1 MKGKTVAILEAR
13 SGAQLAELVR
23 RRGGTPLLAP
33 ALAEVPDM
41 DSAFIAG
48 FVGSLESH
56 PAKAAIFQTG
66 VGTRALFEATDSLGL
81 TAKLLELL
89 GAMTVMVRGPKPT
102 AALRAR
108 RVRIDLSAA
117 DPFTT
122 VEVLAALRAVP
133 IEGERVVV
141 QRYGA
146 TNAKLEEALDARR
159 AEAAEVPTY
168 RWALPAD
175 TAPLAALMDALDA
188 AVFTS
193 ASQAYNLF
201 ALAETLGRKDPLAA
215 NLNRTLVASVGPVCT
230 AALAEY
236 GVKVGVEARPPK
248 MGPLVAAL
256 DAALSAQPAED
267 RLQFDRWQQFILHA
281 APDLAVMK

>member
-1 MKGKTVAILEAR
+1 VNGKTVAILESR

-23 RRGGTPLLAP
+23 RRGWTPLLAP

-41 DSAFIAG
+41 DSGFIAG
-48 FVGSLESH
+48 FVAGLEAR

-66 VGTRALFEATDSLGL
+66 VGTRALFEATDAMGL
-81 TAKLLELL
+81 TARLVAKLAE
-89 GAMTVMVRGPKPT
+89 MTIVVRGPKPSS
-102 AALRAR
+102 ALRAR
-108 RVRIDLSAA
+108 SVRIDLSAA

-122 VEVLAALRAVP
+122 AEVLASMHGVP
-133 IEGERVVV
+133 IEGGRVVV

-146 TNAKLEEALDARR
+146 TNSKLEEALHARN
-159 AEAAEVPTY
+159 AEVVEVPTY
-168 RWALPAD
+168 RWSLPDD
-175 TAPLAALMDALDA
+175 TAPLVALMDALDAHTVDA

-201 ALAETLGRKDPLAA
+201 GLAERLGRTEALKSGFA
-215 NLNRTLVASVGPVCT
+215 RTLVASVGPVCT

-236 GVKVGVEARPPK
+236 GVRAGVEASPPK

-256 DAALSAQPAED
+256 ETALGA
-267 RLQFDRWQQFILHA
+267 
-281 APDLAVMK
+281 

>member
-41 DSAFIAG
+41 DSTFIAQ
-48 FVGSLESH
+48 FVAGLETQ
-56 PAKAAIFQTG
+56 PARAAIFQTG
-66 VGTRALFEATDSLGL
+66 VGTRALFEATDALGL
-81 TAKLLELL
+81 TARLLALL
-89 GAMTVMVRGPKPT
+89 GAMTVVARGPKPT
-102 AALRAR
+102 AALRSRA
-108 RVRIDLSAA
+108 VRIDLSAA

-122 VEVLAALRAVP
+122 VEVLAALRDVP

-146 TNAKLEEALDARR
+146 TNEKLEEGLRARK
-159 AEAAEVPTY
+159 AHIIEVPTY
-168 RWALPAD
+168 RWALPED
-175 TAPLAALMDALDA
+175 TAPLVALMDALDSHRIHA
-188 AVFTS
+188 TVFTS

-201 ALAETLGRKDPLAA
+201 AFAQTVGRKASLAA
-215 NLNRTLVASVGPVCT
+215 NLNATQVASVGPVCS
-230 AALAEY
+230 AALAGL
-236 GVKVGVEARPPK
+236 GVRVGVEPSPPK

-256 DAALSAQPAED
+256 DAALS
-267 RLQFDRWQQFILHA
+267 
-281 APDLAVMK
+281 V

>member
-1 MKGKTVAILEAR
+1 MKGKTVAILESR

-41 DSAFIAG
+41 DSAFIAR
-48 FVGSLESH
+48 FVAELETR

-66 VGTRALFEATDSLGL
+66 VGTRALFEATDALGL
-81 TAKLLELL
+81 TAKLLALL
-89 GAMTVMVRGPKPT
+89 GATKVVARGPKPT

-108 RVRIDLSAA
+108 GVRIDLFAA

-122 VEVLAALRAVP
+122 DEVLAVLQAVP

-141 QRYGA
+141 QRHGA
-146 TNAKLEEALDARR
+146 TNEKLDQALRGR
-159 AEAAEVPTY
+159 KAEVVEVPTY
-168 RWALPAD
+168 RWALPGD
-175 TAPLAALMDALDA
+175 TAPLVALMDALDGNRVDA

-201 ALAETLGRKDPLAA
+201 ALADALGRKQALASG
-215 NLNRTLVASVGPVCT
+215 LNATLVASVGPVCT
-230 AALAEY
+230 AALADF
-236 GVKVGVEARPPK
+236 GIKVGVEPSPPK

-256 DAALSAQPAED
+256 DAALS
-267 RLQFDRWQQFILHA
+267 
-281 APDLAVMK
+281 

>member
-1 MKGKTVAILEAR
+1 MAAKFVAILESR

-23 RRGGTPLLAP
+23 RRGWTPLLAP

-41 DSAFIAG
+41 DSGFIAG
-48 FVGSLESH
+48 FVAGLEAR

-66 VGTRALFEATDSLGL
+66 VGTRALFDATDTLALTERLLSLLAG
-81 TAKLLELL
+81 
-89 GAMTVMVRGPKPT
+89 MTVIVRGPKP
-102 AALRAR
+102 ASALRAR
-108 RVRIDLSAA
+108 SVRIDLSAA

-122 VEVLAALRAVP
+122 SEVLAAMRDVP
-133 IEGERVVV
+133 VEGGRVVV

-146 TNAKLEEALDARR
+146 TNAKLEEALHARS
-159 AEAAEVPTY
+159 AEVVEVPTY
-168 RWALPAD
+168 RWSLPED
-175 TAPLAALMDALDA
+175 TAPLMALMDALDARTVNA

-201 ALAETLGRKDPLAA
+201 GLAEKAGRVEALKSGLA
-215 NLNRTLVASVGPVCT
+215 NTLVASVGPVCT

-236 GVKVGVEARPPK
+236 GVKAGVEASPPK

-256 DAALSAQPAED
+256 EAALG
-267 RLQFDRWQQFILHA
+267 R
-281 APDLAVMK
+281 

>member
-1 MKGKTVAILEAR
+1 VKGRTVALLESR

-41 DSAFIAG
+41 DTAFIAD
-48 FVGSLESH
+48 FVKGLALQ
-56 PAKAAIFQTG
+56 PARAAIFQTG
-66 VGTRALFEATDSLGL
+66 VGTRALFEATDALGL
-81 TAKLLELL
+81 TGRLL
-89 GAMTVMVRGPKPT
+89 AMLEAMSVVVRGPKPT

-108 RVRIDLSAA
+108 SVRIDYPAA

-122 VEVLAALRAVP
+122 TEVLVALRAVP
-133 IEGERVVV
+133 VEGERVIV

-146 TNAKLEEALDARR
+146 TNEKLEQGLRARN
-159 AEAAEVPTY
+159 ATLIEVPTY

-175 TAPLAALMDALDA
+175 TAPLVAFMDALDRRA
-188 AVFTS
+188 VDATVFTS
-193 ASQAYNLF
+193 ASQAANLF
-201 ALAETLGRKDPLAA
+201 AFADSIGRKATLTD

-230 AALAEY
+230 AALSAL
-236 GVKVGVEARPPK
+236 GVRVRVEPSPPK

-256 DAALSAQPAED
+256 DTALSN
-267 RLQFDRWQQFILHA
+267 
-281 APDLAVMK
+281 

>member
-1 MKGKTVAILEAR
+1 MKGKTIAILEAR

-41 DSAFIAG
+41 DCAFIAD
-48 FVGSLESH
+48 FVKGLGVD

-81 TAKLLELL
+81 TAELL
-89 GAMTVMVRGPKPT
+89 AMLEAMRVVVRGPKPT

-108 RVRIDLSAA
+108 GVRIDYSAA

-122 VEVLAALRAVP
+122 AEVLVALREVP

-146 TNAKLEEALDARR
+146 KNEKLEEGLRARG
-159 AEAAEVPTY
+159 AAIIEVPTY
-168 RWALPAD
+168 RWALPTD
-175 TAPLAALMDALDA
+175 TAPLVAFMDALEDHRIDA
-188 AVFTS
+188 TVFTS

-201 ALAETLGRKDPLAA
+201 AFAQSSGRSGSLAA
-215 NLNRTLVASVGPVCT
+215 NLNATLVASVGPVCS
-230 AALAEY
+230 AALAEF
-236 GVKVGVEARPPK
+236 GVKPRVEPSPPK

-256 DAALSAQPAED
+256 DAALSD
-267 RLQFDRWQQFILHA
+267 G
-281 APDLAVMK
+281 

>member
-1 MKGKTVAILEAR
+1 MGGKTVAILESR

-23 RRGGTPLLAP
+23 RRGWTPLLAP

-41 DSAFIAG
+41 DSGFIAG
-48 FVGSLESH
+48 FVAGLEAR

-66 VGTRALFEATDSLGL
+66 VGTRALFDATDALGL
-81 TAKLLELL
+81 TERLLSLFA
-89 GAMTVMVRGPKPT
+89 GMTVVVRGPKPSS
-102 AALRAR
+102 ALRAR
-108 RVRIDLSAA
+108 SLRIDLSAA

-122 VEVLAALRAVP
+122 AEVLAAMRDVQV
-133 IEGERVVV
+133 EGGRIVV

-146 TNAKLEEALDARR
+146 TNSKLEEALHARN
-159 AEAAEVPTY
+159 AEVVEVPTY
-168 RWALPAD
+168 RWALPED
-175 TAPLAALMDALDA
+175 TAPLVALMDALEAGSVDA
-188 AVFTS
+188 VVFTS

-201 ALAETLGRKDPLAA
+201 GLAASLSRSDSLPA

-236 GVKVGVEARPPK
+236 GVKAGVEASPPK

-256 DAALSAQPAED
+256 GEALS
-267 RLQFDRWQQFILHA
+267 R
-281 APDLAVMK
+281 

>member
-41 DSAFIAG
+41 DSAFIAN
-48 FVGSLESH
+48 FVAGLETR

-66 VGTRALFEATDSLGL
+66 VGTRALFEATDALGV
-81 TAKLLELL
+81 TDKLLALL
-89 GAMTVMVRGPKPT
+89 DLMTVVARGPKPT
-102 AALRAR
+102 AVLRGR
-108 RVRIDLSAA
+108 EVRIDLSAA

-122 VEVLAALRAVP
+122 AEVLAALREVP
-133 IEGERVVV
+133 IEGQRVVV

-146 TNAKLEEALDARR
+146 TNEKLDEGLRARK
-159 AEAAEVPTY
+159 AQVVEVPTY
-168 RWALPAD
+168 RWALPED
-175 TAPLAALMDALDA
+175 TAPLVALMDALDDNRVDA

-201 ALAETLGRKDPLAA
+201 ALADTLGRTRALTMS
-215 NLNRTLVASVGPVCT
+215 LNGTLVASVGPVCT
-230 AALAEY
+230 AALA
-236 GVKVGVEARPPK
+236 GLGIKVGVEPRPPK

-256 DAALSAQPAED
+256 DAAL
-267 RLQFDRWQQFILHA
+267 A
-281 APDLAVMK
+281 A

>member
-1 MKGKTVAILEAR
+1 MKGKTVAILESR

-41 DSAFIAG
+41 DSAFISS
-48 FVGSLESH
+48 FVEGLRSH
-56 PAKAAIFQTG
+56 PAKAAVFQTG
-66 VGTRALFEATDSLGL
+66 VGTQALFAATDALGL
-81 TAKLLELL
+81 TAPFLAMLA
-89 GAMTVMVRGPKPT
+89 AMTVVVRGPKPA

-108 RVRIDLSAA
+108 AVRIDLSAA

-122 VEVLAALRAVP
+122 DEVLGALGPVA

-146 TNAKLEEALDARR
+146 TNEKLEAVLAARG
-159 AEAAEVPTY
+159 AQVVEVPTY

-175 TAPLAALMDALDA
+175 TGPLVSFMDELDACRVDA

-201 ALAETLGRKDPLAA
+201 TLAATLGRKDALARG
-215 NLNRTLVASVGPVCT
+215 LNGTLVASVGPVCT
-230 AALAEY
+230 AALAGFGI
-236 GVKVGVEARPPK
+236 GVAVEPSPPK

-256 DAALSAQPAED
+256 DRALSAQP
-267 RLQFDRWQQFILHA
+267 
-281 APDLAVMK
+281 

>member
-1 MKGKTVAILEAR
+1 MQGKTVAILESR

-41 DSAFIAG
+41 DSGFIAE
-48 FVGSLESH
+48 FVAGLAQN
-56 PAKAAIFQTG
+56 PAVAAIFQTG
-66 VGTRALFEATDSLGL
+66 VGTRALFEATDGLGL
-81 TAKLLELL
+81 TQQLLALLET
-89 GAMTVMVRGPKPT
+89 MKVVVRGPKPT
-102 AALRAR
+102 AALKAR
-108 RVRIDLSAA
+108 GVRIDLSAA

-122 VEVLAALRAVP
+122 VEVLEALRAVP

-146 TNAKLEEALDARR
+146 TNEKLEEALHARK
-159 AEAAEVPTY
+159 AEGVEVPTY

-175 TAPLAALMDALDA
+175 TAPLVALMDALDGNRVDA

-201 ALAETLGRKDPLAA
+201 ALAETLGRKASLKSH
-215 NLNRTLVASVGPVCT
+215 LNATLVASVGPVCT
-230 AALAEY
+230 AALARF
-236 GVKVGVEARPPK
+236 GIRVGVEPSPPK
-248 MGPLVAAL
+248 MGPLIAAL
-256 DAALSAQPAED
+256 DTALSA
-267 RLQFDRWQQFILHA
+267 
-281 APDLAVMK
+281 